1 MLSIQVIM
9 RWHEMNVAK
18 LETQERNRLQSSTLL
33 RSLNANMLLN
43 IRWAYH
49 FVVDLMKVYLTDFI
63 DNVFTL
69 KSDEAKASVTVGLLI
84 KH

>member
-1 MLSIQVIM
+1 MKQP
-9 RWHEMNVAK
+9 A
-18 LETQERNRLQSSTLL
+18 ETNRLQGSTLL
-33 RSLNANMLLN
+33 QLLNANMLLN
-43 IRWAYH
+43 KRWAYH

>member
-1 MLSIQVIM
+1 MHNLKQP
-9 RWHEMNVAK
+9 A
-18 LETQERNRLQSSTLL
+18 ETNRLQGSTLL
-33 RSLNANMLLN
+33 QSLNANMLLN
-43 IRWAYH
+43 KRWAYH

>member
-1 MLSIQVIM
+1 MQYNSK
-9 RWHEMNVAK
+9 NVK
-18 LETQERNRLQSSTLL
+18 NL
-33 RSLNANMLLN
+33 
-43 IRWAYH
+43 AYH

-69 KSDEAKASVTVGLLI
+69 ESDEAEASVTVGLLI